1 MIYYFFVFIIMSL
14 ISNSKLFYVNSRDRV
29 SGTDSDFL
37 YQFEMPADVKFDH
50 VCVMQA
56 CIPKSYYLIKANE
69 TFTLTEDAKSVNIS
83 LPVGNYTRKSL
94 ASTVQGLLTSLS
106 PNGYTYTVTYPTS
119 STVPD
124 TGKYTY
130 TVSNNSGVQP
140 VFTFVTTN
148 DLFDHMGFASGSTNN
163 FVANTLTSTQVINLQ
178 KENTLYI
185 HSHFPHAR

>member
-14 ISNSKLFYVNSRDRV
+14 ISNSKLFYINSRDRI

-83 LPVGNYTRKSL
+83 LPVGNYTRKSF
-94 ASTVQGLLTSLS
+94 ASTLQSMLTTNS

-119 STVPD
+119 STVQELVNTHILFQTIVEFNLYLLLLLVMICLIIWD
-124 TGKYTY
+124 LQAE
-130 TVSNNSGVQP
+130 VQII
-140 VFTFVTTN
+140 
-148 DLFDHMGFASGSTNN
+148 L
-163 FVANTLTSTQVINLQ
+163 LLI
-178 KENTLYI
+178 
-185 HSHFPHAR
+185 R

>member
-1 MIYYFFVFIIMSL
+1 MAL
-14 ISNSKLFYVNSRDRV
+14 ISSSKLFYINSRDRV

-83 LPVGNYTRKSL
+83 LPVGNYR
-94 ASTVQGLLTSLS
+94 STLQSMLTTNS

-148 DLFDHMGFASGSTNN
+148 DLFDHMGFASESTNN
-163 FVANTLTSTQVINLQ
+163 FVDNTLISTQVINLQ
-178 KENTLYI
+178 KENTFI
-185 HSHFPHAR
+185 HSFRYSEQWK